1 MKLNGDKKN
10 LTALV
15 TGGSRGIGRSI
26 SLMLAEHFAE
36 KIFINYVQNDDGA
49 QKTKI
54 LITEKCSCETV
65 FMKYNI
71 AYPDEIDKM
80 FSVIE
85 SSGNGLNIFVHC
97 AAVNAFKPL
106 SNITP
111 RQWDLIMNVNARS
124 FLYCSQKCIPIMKK
138 GSIVAI
144 SSLGSRKFIKNYGS
158 LSETKAALETI
169 VRDLGVEL
177 TPKGIRVN
185 GITAGLVETDSLS
198 NFPGSAGMI
207 EYAIRSTPAGRIGK
221 PDDIA
226 NAVAFLISPL
236 SEWITGQNIIIDG
249 GMSLS

>member
-1 MKLNGDKKN
+1 MKYSEGKKK

-26 SLMLAEHFAE
+26 SLMLAEHFTE
-36 KIFINYVQNDDGA
+36 RIFINYVQNDDEA
-49 QKTKI
+49 VKTKKLAEDI
-54 LITEKCSCETV
+54 YSCDAV
-65 FMKYNI
+65 LLKNNI

-80 FSVIE
+80 FSIIE
-85 SSGNGLNIFVHC
+85 SAVKSLDIFIHC

-106 SNITP
+106 SQITP

-124 FLYCSQKCIPIMKK
+124 FLYCCQKCIPLMKK

-177 TPKGIRVN
+177 GPKGIRVN
-185 GITAGLVETDSLS
+185 GITAGLVETDSLLKFPRSEEMIRYTAS
-198 NFPGSAGMI
+198 N
-207 EYAIRSTPAGRIGK
+207 TPLGRIGRTE
-221 PDDIA
+221 DIS
-226 NAVAFLISPL
+226 NAAAFLISPL
-236 SEWITGQNIIIDG
+236 SDWITGQSIIIDG
-249 GMSLS
+249 GISLL